1 VVVVTIKYPPGGRVE
16 RRRFDRTFTIGTI
29 TGSDLVLDQTG
40 PAVQITIAIADPDVR
55 LDIHGKGVI
64 TLRLNDWPVDP
75 DFVHVLHVGDK
86 LRLADH
92 LITFEFVAGTAE
104 ELRRALGE
112 RSREPDA
119 AEAEI
124 LAALRAD
131 PADAVA
137 REVYADWLD
146 GHERCNEAEFVRL
159 QWLPDGIRVTD
170 NEAFSS
176 EWMSHQPQ
184 AIRLR
189 LRDLAQL
196 SDPRRRALVSR
207 PTVLCRRVDR
217 APDRPPVPC
226 QRTWDAFELTAV
238 DTTRHCTTCNNDVEF
253 CSTFEELSER
263 GDEEMPVALDP
274 FLVAE
279 AARDAYYN
287 LSRDFDN
294 EPTNPPIYDNI
305 EDVDVEE
312 V

>member
-1 VVVVTIKYPPGGRVE
+1 MVVVKVRYLDARTQRL
-16 RRRFDRTFTIGTI
+16 RFGRTFTIGTI
-29 TGSDLVLDQTG
+29 PGSDVALDGIRTS
-40 PAVQITIAIADPDVR
+40 VQEQISIVVADPDVTLGVHR
-55 LDIHGKGVI
+55 KGTVW
-64 TLRLNDWPVDP
+64 LNEWPVDP

-86 LRLADH
+86 IKLANQWV
-92 LITFEFVAGTAE
+92 LVELVAGTAE
-104 ELRRALGE
+104 EVRRALGE
-112 RSREPDA
+112 SSREPDA

-131 PADAVA
+131 PADPMA

-159 QWLPDGIRVTD
+159 QWLPDGKRVTD

-207 PTVLCRRVDR
+207 PTVLCRH
-217 APDRPPVPC
+217 PEPC
-226 QRTWDAFELTAV
+226 PRTWDAFALTAV
-238 DTTRHCTTCNNDVEF
+238 DTIRSCATCKHDVEF
-253 CSTFEELSER
+253 CSTLHDVSELGLEA
-263 GDEEMPVALDP
+263 MPVALDP

-279 AARDAYYN
+279 TARDAYY
-287 LSRDFDN
+287 SIHHDFA
-294 EPTNPPIYDNI
+294 EPTDPLI
-305 EDVDVEE
+305 EAD
-312 V
+312 